1 MVALINFLRQ
11 PHRVL
16 GFFFVFLV
24 ILAVATSGCQTTR
37 GRAIGPEN
45 MVPTVLS
52 LAPGD
57 VLDISFASATN
68 MNAIRRVG
76 PEGSITM
83 PTIGQVQ
90 VAGKTVAQVEAELKE
105 RYAKELQDPELF
117 VNLAQSGN
125 VVYVS
130 GSVARPGRI
139 VLERPLTAL
148 EAILEAGG
156 FTPDANLK
164 KVTVIRYEGQSNTT
178 YDLDLQ
184 PVYSGGPVSPFY
196 LMPRDVVNVPKKVQW
211 F

>member
-1 MVALINFLRQ
+1 MVALINFFHQ
-11 PHRVL
+11 PHRAL
-16 GFFFVFLV
+16 GSLFIFLAA
-24 ILAVATSGCQTTR
+24 LVAATTGCETTR
-37 GRAIGPEN
+37 GRAMTAEN
-45 MVPTVLS
+45 MVPTVLA

-57 VLDISFASATN
+57 VLDITFASATI
-68 MNAIRRVG
+68 MNAMRRVG

-90 VAGKTVAQVEAELKE
+90 VAGKTVAQVEAELKD

-125 VVYVS
+125 VIYVS

-164 KVTVIRYEGQSNTT
+164 KVTVIRYEGEHNTT
-178 YDLDLQ
+178 YELNLQ

>member
-1 MVALINFLRQ
+1 MTA
-11 PHRVL
+11 
-16 GFFFVFLV
+16 
-24 ILAVATSGCQTTR
+24 
-37 GRAIGPEN
+37 EN
-45 MVPTVLS
+45 MVPTVLA

-57 VLDISFASATN
+57 VLDITFASATN
-68 MNAIRRVG
+68 MNAMRRVG

-90 VAGKTVAQVEAELKE
+90 VAGKTVAQVEAELKD

-125 VVYVS
+125 VIYVS

-164 KVTVIRYEGQSNTT
+164 KVTVIRYEGEHNTT
-178 YDLDLQ
+178 YELNLQ

>member
-11 PHRVL
+11 PHRAL
-16 GFFFVFLV
+16 GLLFIFLV
-24 ILAVATSGCQTTR
+24 TLVAATSACSTPR
-37 GRAIGPEN
+37 GRAMGPEN
-45 MVPTVLS
+45 MVPTVLV

-57 VLDISFASATN
+57 VLDVSFASATN

-76 PEGSITM
+76 PEGSITL

-90 VAGKTVAQVEAELKE
+90 VAGKTVTQLESELKQ
-105 RYAKELQDPELF
+105 RYAKELTDPELF
-117 VNLAQSGN
+117 VNLTQSGN

-156 FTPDANLK
+156 FAPDANLK
-164 KVTVIRYEGQSNTT
+164 KVTVIRYENENNTT
-178 YDLDLQ
+178 YELNLQ

>member
-1 MVALINFLRQ
+1 MVALINFFRQ
-11 PHRVL
+11 PHRAL
-16 GFFFVFLV
+16 GSLFIFLAA
-24 ILAVATSGCQTTR
+24 LVAATTGCETTR
-37 GRAIGPEN
+37 GRAMTAEN
-45 MVPTVLS
+45 MVPTVLA

-57 VLDISFASATN
+57 VLDITFASATN
-68 MNAIRRVG
+68 MNAMRRVG

-90 VAGKTVAQVEAELKE
+90 VAGKTVAQVEAELKD

-164 KVTVIRYEGQSNTT
+164 KVTVIRYEGKDNTT
-178 YDLDLQ
+178 YELDLQ
-184 PVYSGGPVSPFY
+184 PVYRGGPVPPFY

>member
-1 MVALINFLRQ
+1 MVALINFFRQ
-11 PHRVL
+11 PHRAL
-16 GFFFVFLV
+16 GSLFIFLAA
-24 ILAVATSGCQTTR
+24 LVAATTGCETTR
-37 GRAIGPEN
+37 GRAMTAEN
-45 MVPTVLS
+45 MVPTVLA

-57 VLDISFASATN
+57 VLDITFASATN
-68 MNAIRRVG
+68 MNAMRRVG

-90 VAGKTVAQVEAELKE
+90 VAGKTVAQVEAELKD

-125 VVYVS
+125 VIYVS

-164 KVTVIRYEGQSNTT
+164 KVTVIRYEGEHNTT
-178 YDLDLQ
+178 YELNLQ

>member
-1 MVALINFLRQ
+1 MVALINFFRQ
-11 PHRVL
+11 PHRALGSLFIFLIVL
-16 GFFFVFLV
+16 
-24 ILAVATSGCQTTR
+24 IAVTSGCKTTR
-37 GRAIGPEN
+37 GRTMTAEN
-45 MVPTVLS
+45 MVPTVLA

-57 VLDISFASATN
+57 VLDITFASATN
-68 MNAIRRVG
+68 MNAMRRVG

-90 VAGKTVAQVEAELKE
+90 VAGKTVAQVEAELKN

-164 KVTVIRYEGQSNTT
+164 KVTVIRYEGEQNTT
-178 YDLDLQ
+178 YELNLQ
-184 PVYSGGPVSPFY
+184 PVYTGGPVSPFY

>member
-1 MVALINFLRQ
+1 MVALITFLRQ
-11 PHRVL
+11 PHRAL
-16 GFFFVFLV
+16 SSLFIFLAALV
-24 ILAVATSGCQTTR
+24 AVTSGCETTR
-37 GRAIGPEN
+37 GRAMTAEN
-45 MVPTVLS
+45 MVPTVLA

-57 VLDISFASATN
+57 VLDITFASATN
-68 MNAIRRVG
+68 MNAMRRVG

-90 VAGKTVAQVEAELKE
+90 VAGKTVAEVEAELKQ

-164 KVTVIRYEGQSNTT
+164 KVTVIRYEGEQNTT
-178 YDLDLQ
+178 YELNLQ
-184 PVYSGGPVSPFY
+184 PVYTGGPVSPFY